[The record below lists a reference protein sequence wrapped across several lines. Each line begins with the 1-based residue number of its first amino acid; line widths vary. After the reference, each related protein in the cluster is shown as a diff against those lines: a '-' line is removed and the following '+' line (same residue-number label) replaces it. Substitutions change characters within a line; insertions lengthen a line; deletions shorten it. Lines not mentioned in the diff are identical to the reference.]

1 MSSDMATANSE
12 FKVVQ
17 TKRSSNQGKVIQII
31 KFPPLIIKKIIF
43 FLQVAVECP
52 VTDTAAI
59 AMVTVDGEVLVQD
72 TAVEATPLLTRSQAV
87 LSHVKRP
94 HFSTYTKRLG

>member
-1 MSSDMATANSE
+1 MATANSE

-31 KFPPLIIKKIIF
+31 KFPPLIKKNNF
-43 FLQVAVECP
+43 FLQVVVEWL

-59 AMVTVDGEVLVQD
+59 AMVTVDGEELVQD
-72 TAVEATPLLTRSQAV
+72 TAVEATPLLTRSRAV
-87 LSHVKRP
+87 LSHVKRR

>member
-17 TKRSSNQGKVIQII
+17 KRSSNQGKVIQII
-31 KFPPLIIKKIIF
+31 KFPPLIIKKII

-59 AMVTVDGEVLVQD
+59 AMVTVDGEVLVRD
-72 TAVEATPLLTRSQAV
+72 TAVEATPLLTRSRAV
-87 LSHVKRP
+87 LSHVKRR

>member
-1 MSSDMATANSE
+1 ME
-12 FKVVQ
+12 W
-17 TKRSSNQGKVIQII
+17 
-31 KFPPLIIKKIIF
+31 L
-43 FLQVAVECP
+43 

-59 AMVTVDGEVLVQD
+59 AMVTVDGEELVQD

-87 LSHVKRP
+87 LSHVKRR